1 MSAGDTIYAES
12 TAPGRA
18 AVAVVRISGRNTWEC
33 LVGLGITQA
42 LTPRSAALRRLR
54 DPGLGLDLDQALVL
68 WFPAP
73 ASFTGEDVAEL
84 QVHGGR
90 TVVAAIAAVL
100 SRMDDVR
107 AAEPGEFTRRAVLNG
122 RLDLTEAEGLIDLID
137 AETEAQ
143 RQQAVRQMGGALGR
157 MYESWR
163 HGLIAR
169 LAHLEAYIDFP
180 EEELPIDLVRDCK
193 ADLAGISE
201 EMSTHLADRRRGELL
216 RDGYRVAIV
225 GPPNAGK
232 SSLLNCIA
240 GRDVAIVSERAGTT
254 RDVIEVRLSL
264 AGYPVILADTAG
276 IRDALDEIEE
286 EGVARARAWAG
297 EADLRLIVVDIGSPV
312 EANRTIREFGAGH
325 HLVVGNKIDAQMNVE
340 DHPRALE
347 GMILVSATT
356 GAGVL
361 ELLDRL
367 KDEAVASMGVGE
379 APALTRERHRAALSD
394 CVGALTRFHGW
405 SGGEERL
412 ELAVEDLRRAA
423 DALGRITGKTDVEE
437 LLDVIFRDFCIG
449 K

>member
-1 MSAGDTIYAES
+1 M
-12 TAPGRA
+12 
-18 AVAVVRISGRNTWEC
+18 
-33 LVGLGITQA
+33 
-42 LTPRSAALRRLR
+42 
-54 DPGLGLDLDQALVL
+54 
-68 WFPAP
+68 
-73 ASFTGEDVAEL
+73 
-84 QVHGGR
+84 
-90 TVVAAIAAVL
+90 
-100 SRMDDVR
+100 
-107 AAEPGEFTRRAVLNG
+107 
-122 RLDLTEAEGLIDLID
+122 
-137 AETEAQ
+137 
-143 RQQAVRQMGGALGR
+143 
-157 MYESWR
+157 
-163 HGLIAR
+163 
-169 LAHLEAYIDFP
+169 
-180 EEELPIDLVRDCK
+180 
-193 ADLAGISE
+193 
-201 EMSTHLADRRRGELL
+201 
-216 RDGYRVAIV
+216 
-225 GPPNAGK
+225 
-232 SSLLNCIA
+232 
-240 GRDVAIVSERAGTT
+240 
-254 RDVIEVRLSL
+254 
-264 AGYPVILADTAG
+264 
-276 IRDALDEIEE
+276 
-286 EGVARARAWAG
+286 
-297 EADLRLIVVDIGSPV
+297 VDIGSPV